1 MYKDRFKI
9 KSFLLQKQSSIQQ
22 QEHTN
27 DYRSY

>member
-9 KSFLLQKQSSIQQ
+9 KSFLLQNQSSIQQ